1 MNNKH
6 SLFPLF
12 LGTTL
17 LFGLASCNNDGSGNT
32 IGKTDEAKAYVA
44 EKYVNFTEGEP
55 ATLIG
60 WKSQMT
66 NPASKPNPA
75 IPISARR

>member
-17 LFGLASCNNDGSGNT
+17 LFGLAGCDNDGSGNT
-32 IGKTDEAKAYVA
+32 IGKTDEAKA
-44 EKYVNFTEGEP
+44 
-55 ATLIG
+55 
-60 WKSQMT
+60 
-66 NPASKPNPA
+66 
-75 IPISARR
+75 